1 MTDVATV
8 PTVNPAEAS
17 RVLLPSGA
25 TADLRPVADVTE
37 RLRRPIK
44 RIQTTL
50 AGMPAFA
57 AAVAEAQKNEGTEL
71 TPEAQLK
78 IAAGMGEAFDLLEGL
93 NDSLIVAAVRG
104 WSYAFPVTADACQDL
119 PGRDL
124 DALRAVVS
132 PYLKQ
137 LMPDFEPTPATDSPI
152 APSVA

>member
-1 MTDVATV
+1 MTDA
-8 PTVNPAEAS
+8 PS
-17 RVLLPSGA
+17 RISLPSGA

-37 RLRRPIK
+37 RQRRPIK

-50 AGMPAFA
+50 AGMPSFA

-93 NDSLIVAAVRG
+93 NDALIVAAVRG
-104 WSYAFPVTADACQDL
+104 WSYEFPVSADGCQDL

-124 DALRAVVS
+124 DALRSAAS
-132 PYLKQ
+132 PYLSA
-137 LMPDFEPTPATDSPI
+137 LMPDFDPTPAADSPSV
-152 APSVA
+152 PSGD